1 MITLIFEKPV
11 FAQTPVLRN
20 IYFQKTYL
28 NIPYKPVFCTEYLRI
43 FVKTFKAMKTT
54 IKEHARFD
62 ARLPKEQ
69 KQFFE
74 RAAYLGG
81 FRNLTDFVIL
91 TVQEKAKE
99 IIKEK
104 EQIIASEKDSQI
116 FFDAIT
122 KPGKPSETLK
132 KALDDY
138 NAFISD
144 SK

>member
-1 MITLIFEKPV
+1 MG
-11 FAQTPVLRN
+11 
-20 IYFQKTYL
+20 
-28 NIPYKPVFCTEYLRI
+28 
-43 FVKTFKAMKTT
+43 TT

-74 RAAYLGG
+74 KAAYLGG
-81 FRNLTDFVIL
+81 FRSLTDFIIL

-104 EQIIASEKDSQI
+104 EQIIASQRDGQI

-122 KPGKPSETLK
+122 KPKKPS
-132 KALDDY
+132 KALVNALEDY
-138 NAFISD
+138 NAFVSN
-144 SK
+144 SKK

>member
-1 MITLIFEKPV
+1 MNT
-11 FAQTPVLRN
+11 A
-20 IYFQKTYL
+20 
-28 NIPYKPVFCTEYLRI
+28 
-43 FVKTFKAMKTT
+43 
-54 IKEHARFD
+54 IKEQARFD

-74 RAAYLGG
+74 KAAYLGG

-99 IIKEK
+99 IVKEK

-122 KPGKPSETLK
+122 NPQKPSNALK
-132 KALDDY
+132 KAVDEYNDFFQKSSKQKDD
-138 NAFISD
+138 
-144 SK
+144 

>member
-1 MITLIFEKPV
+1 MPDTVVQDVTGDGGCLYWYGKFPYIFFRTENFRTFVKIFELMSV
-11 FAQTPVLRN
+11 A
-20 IYFQKTYL
+20 
-28 NIPYKPVFCTEYLRI
+28 
-43 FVKTFKAMKTT
+43 
-54 IKEHARFD
+54 IKEQARFD

-69 KQFFE
+69 KEFFE
-74 RAAYLGG
+74 KAAQLGG

-104 EQIIASEKDSQI
+104 EQIIASERDSQV

-122 KPGKPSETLK
+122 HPKKPSKTLK

-138 NAFISD
+138 NAFVSNP
-144 SK
+144 